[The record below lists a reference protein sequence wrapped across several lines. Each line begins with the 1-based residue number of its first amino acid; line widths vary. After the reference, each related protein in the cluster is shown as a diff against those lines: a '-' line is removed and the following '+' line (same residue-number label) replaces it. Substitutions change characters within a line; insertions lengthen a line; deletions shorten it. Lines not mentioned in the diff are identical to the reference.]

1 MIDLANRKDSH
12 GRPVGQGLGNVL
24 IRGATG
30 TLTVR
35 LAGTG
40 LAFGLQVLLAR
51 LLGLGPYGDY
61 IYAFSLVTLLA
72 VLLKLGLDVV
82 TIRFVPTYWVRSEWG
97 LMRGLLRRTVQLQA
111 VSSLAGA
118 LLMLLVVW
126 SVRRRL
132 ALDLF
137 HTLLVAAPL
146 LPLLTL
152 QFLAEARLRA
162 LSRVTLGRIPQEI
175 FQPLAVVALVYAGLL
190 LSDGGV
196 SAPAAM
202 AYTLTATA
210 AAVVLGFVLF
220 WGIVPRDVNAAAP
233 QHRTRH
239 WMRTAIQLSLVASG
253 FVVIAQIDVLLAG
266 YFLGTKSAGAY
277 SVASRI
283 SRLVTFGLTAVNLA
297 VSPMIPTL
305 WAEQR
310 HAELQRLVT
319 LAAAG
324 ILLTTLPVAV
334 ACAVFGDPLLSLFG
348 EEFAGARVAL
358 IVLVVGRA
366 FSALSGSTSL
376 LLTMTGHQVLVA
388 KVVGASAAVD
398 ILLHIV
404 LVPRFGILGA
414 ATATT
419 ATMVLWNVALVYC
432 VFNRM
437 RINPT
442 VLSLLSR
449 QNWRA
454 KGLAS

>member
-1 MIDLANRKDSH
+1 VPDLANRGGRH
-12 GRPVGQGLGNVL
+12 GRPGGQGLGNIL
-24 IRGATG
+24 FRGAAG
-30 TLTVR
+30 ALTLR
-35 LAGTG
+35 LAGTA

-51 LLGLGPYGDY
+51 LLGLGRYGDY

-72 VLLKLGLDVV
+72 VPLKLGLDVATV
-82 TIRFVPTYWVRSEWG
+82 RFLPTYWIRSEWG

-111 VSSLAGA
+111 ASSLAGA

-126 SVRRRL
+126 FVRRRL

-162 LSRVTLGRIPQEI
+162 LSRVTLSRIPQEI
-175 FQPLAVVALVYAGLL
+175 FQPLAVAALVYAGLL
-190 LSDGGV
+190 LGDGEV

-220 WGIVPRDVNAAAP
+220 RYVVPRNVSAAPP

-239 WMRTAIQLSLVASG
+239 WMRTAVQLSLVASG

-266 YFLGTKSAGAY
+266 YFLGTTAAGAY

-283 SRLVTFGLTAVNLA
+283 SGLVPFGLTAVNLA

-305 WAEQR
+305 WAEKR

-334 ACAVFGDPLLSLFG
+334 VCTVFGDPLLSLFG
-348 EEFAGARVAL
+348 EEFAGAGVAL
-358 IVLVVGRA
+358 VILVIGRT
-366 FSALSGSTSL
+366 FSAFSGSTSL
-376 LLTMTGHQVLVA
+376 LLTMTGHQLLVA
-388 KVVGASAAVD
+388 KVVGASAAID
-398 ILLHIV
+398 ILLHVV

-419 ATMVLWNVALVYC
+419 TTIVLWNVALVYF
-432 VFNRM
+432 VFRRM
-437 RINPT
+437 RINPS

-449 QNWRA
+449 RTWHAKHRA
-454 KGLAS
+454 S